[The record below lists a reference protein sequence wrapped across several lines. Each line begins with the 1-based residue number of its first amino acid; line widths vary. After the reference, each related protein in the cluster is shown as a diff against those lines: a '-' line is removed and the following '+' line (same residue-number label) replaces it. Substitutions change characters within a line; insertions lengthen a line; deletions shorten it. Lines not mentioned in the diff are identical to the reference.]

1 MLRIGS
7 VVWGV
12 RDVARAV
19 EFWSAALDYAPR
31 GGDSPDWVLLRPR
44 RGTGVQLALQEVRVE
59 ASARRRHHLD
69 LYAYDQAAEV
79 ERLLALGA
87 SRVDWRYPPD
97 ADYVVLA
104 DPDGNYFCVIDAGEA
119 ARDPGL
125 RIADGRAPRFV
136 AATAGLP
143 RPDEF
148 AYRGARALVA
158 LHERELRAFVAAWRR
173 FEGSGVPLPET
184 DDVHYS
190 SPQHLLRHVLRA
202 AGNYLTW
209 VCRQVGLPDPGV
221 PEAPALEEIAGQAEA
236 YAERVLALWRT
247 ALRDLPPE
255 RTEDR
260 AHTSN
265 WGAPMTVE
273 SMLEHAVV
281 HPMRHTFQ
289 LEELMARA
297 AEGG

>member
-31 GGDSPDWVLLRPR
+31 GGDSADWVLLKPR
-44 RGTGVQLALQEVRVE
+44 RGTGVQLALQEVKAE
-59 ASARRRHHLD
+59 AAQRRRHHLD
-69 LYAYDQAAEV
+69 LYAYDQEAEV
-79 ERLLALGA
+79 RRLLDLGA
-87 SRVDWRYPPD
+87 SRVEWRYQPD
-97 ADYVVLA
+97 DDYVVLS

-125 RIADGRAPRFV
+125 RVAAGRGPRFV
-136 AATAGLP
+136 DDLAGLP
-143 RPDEF
+143 GPEDY

-158 LHERELRAFVAAWRR
+158 LHERELRAFLPTWRR
-173 FEGSGVPLPET
+173 FAATGLPLPET
-184 DDVHYS
+184 DDTDYAS
-190 SPQHLLRHVLRA
+190 NEHLLLHVVRA
-202 AGNYLTW
+202 AGRYLTW
-209 VCRQVGLPDPGV
+209 VCRNLGLPDPGV
-221 PEAPALEEIAGQAEA
+221 PEAPAVEEIAERAEGFM
-236 YAERVLALWRT
+236 ERVLELWRT
-247 ALRDLPPE
+247 SLTEAPPE
-255 RTEDR
+255 RMEDQ

-265 WGAPMTVE
+265 WGAPMTIE

-289 LEELMARA
+289 LEELMLRA
-297 AEGG
+297 GGSR